1 MIPCIDYNFSV
12 EHLRRDLHTLAEP
25 FAHFSQSEALANIE
39 VHSLVISGKVRL
51 VAQLLCKLIIRLLID
66 IK

>member
-1 MIPCIDYNFSV
+1 MKPSVDYNFSV

-25 FAHFSQSEALANIE
+25 FAHSSQREALANIE

-51 VAQLLCKLIIRLLID
+51 VAQLFGKRIIGLFIDCK
-66 IK
+66 